1 MTGLFH
7 AFSTILG
14 LLIDSDAGM
23 MIAGL
28 AVAAFSFAGFYRLTA
43 VDGD

>member
-1 MTGLFH
+1 MSGVFH

-28 AVAAFSFAGFYRLTA
+28 SVAAFSFAGFYRLTA